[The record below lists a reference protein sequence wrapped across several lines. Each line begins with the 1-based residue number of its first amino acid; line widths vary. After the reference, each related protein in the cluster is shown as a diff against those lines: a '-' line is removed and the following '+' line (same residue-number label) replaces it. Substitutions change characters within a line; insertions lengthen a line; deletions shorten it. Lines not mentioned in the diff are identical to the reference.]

1 MRETIL
7 GNHIR
12 KVPSVAVGCMR
23 LSEKSKDEMNHFIH
37 AALEQGAY
45 FFDHADIYG
54 GGMSESIFGEA
65 FADDPSLKR
74 EDMYLQSK
82 CGIRQGFYDFSK
94 EHILKSVDGILQRLH
109 TDYLDL
115 LLLHRPDALV
125 EPEEVAAAFDV
136 LFESGK
142 VRNFG
147 VSNHKPMQIE
157 LLQKYVRQPLV
168 VNQVQFSIPVSNLVA
183 NGMEVNMET
192 PGSIDHD
199 GSLLDYC
206 RLHDITLQAWSPFQM
221 PSWKGC
227 FLGSDEY
234 PELNQKIRVLAEK
247 YAVYATQGNLNNHIG
262 VPLTLLAMT
271 RDTELGV
278 VEMGASACGEIALL
292 CAIAEPNFGLITNVG
307 RAHLEGFGG
316 VEGVRRGKGEL
327 YDYLAANGGRA
338 FVRRDDGTLVKMAA
352 ERGNLAVEFYD
363 PAIADGVGHR
373 LEGAFNRLNVA
384 AAMAV
389 GRYFGVDEERI
400 RDAVAAYRPDNN
412 RSQRRS
418 TARNTLVVDCYN
430 ANPSSMQASLA
441 NFLGEE
447 SVGGKV
453 AVLGDMLELGAWSA
467 AEHRAAVE
475 QALAGDVEQLW
486 LVGTEFSAAWR
497 AMGCGDERVR
507 LFATCDE
514 AAAALQASPFA
525 GKFVLLKGSHG
536 IGLER
541 LIEWL

>member
-54 GGMSESIFGEA
+54 GGMSESVFGEA

-74 EDMYLQSK
+74 EDIYLQSK
-82 CGIRQGFYDFSK
+82 CGIRQGFYDLSK
-94 EHILKSVDGILQRLH
+94 EHILKSVDGILKRLH

-142 VRNFG
+142 VRHFG

-192 PGSIDHD
+192 TGSIDHD

-206 RLHDITLQAWSPFQM
+206 RLHSITLQAWSPFQM
-221 PSWKGC
+221 PAWKGC

-234 PELNQKIRVLAEK
+234 PELNKKLHVIAEK
-247 YAVYATQGNLNNHIG
+247 Y
-262 VPLTLLAMT
+262 
-271 RDTELGV
+271 
-278 VEMGASACGEIALL
+278 
-292 CAIAEPNFGLITNVG
+292 
-307 RAHLEGFGG
+307 
-316 VEGVRRGKGEL
+316 K
-327 YDYLAANGGRA
+327 
-338 FVRRDDGTLVKMAA
+338 
-352 ERGNLAVEFYD
+352 
-363 PAIADGVGHR
+363 
-373 LEGAFNRLNVA
+373 
-384 AAMAV
+384 
-389 GRYFGVDEERI
+389 
-400 RDAVAAYRPDNN
+400 
-412 RSQRRS
+412 
-418 TARNTLVVDCYN
+418 
-430 ANPSSMQASLA
+430 
-441 NFLGEE
+441 
-447 SVGGKV
+447 
-453 AVLGDMLELGAWSA
+453 
-467 AEHRAAVE
+467 
-475 QALAGDVEQLW
+475 
-486 LVGTEFSAAWR
+486 
-497 AMGCGDERVR
+497 
-507 LFATCDE
+507 
-514 AAAALQASPFA
+514 
-525 GKFVLLKGSHG
+525 
-536 IGLER
+536 
-541 LIEWL
+541 